1 MKGMRALQPTLHYGD
16 AAWLAEVIVRTKDAA
31 QMRRLQA
38 VRFRMLGYT
47 MSQTERLLD
56 VSRQALREWIH
67 RWNDGGVEALATQSR
82 SGRPPAINAELREVV
97 VERLEG
103 RLPDGTPY
111 TAVAIHGYLKKKD
124 PD

>member
-1 MKGMRALQPTLHYGD
+1 MRALQPTLQYGD
-16 AAWLAEVIVRTKDAA
+16 ADWLAEVIVRTKDAA

-47 MSQTERLLD
+47 MSQTERLLG
-56 VSRQALREWIH
+56 VSRQALRAWIR
-67 RWNDGGVEALATQSR
+67 RWNDGGVEALITQPR
-82 SGRPPAINAELREVV
+82 AGRPPVMDAELRDVV
-97 VERLEG
+97 VERLSG

-124 PD
+124 PA